1 MSLLST
7 DLWVGKMIQ
16 RLLVRS
22 VGLWQIVLH
31 QQTMS
36 WSRQRRPLCKVQILS
51 PIDPQTSPLSC
62 LMFRMR

>member
-1 MSLLST
+1 MYLLST
-7 DLWVGKMIQ
+7 DLWVGQMIQ

-36 WSRQRRPLCKVQILS
+36 WSRQHRPLCKVKILS

-62 LMFRMR
+62 LMFRIR